1 MDYFLEITKKVEAFC
16 NIQPYPDSRLDYLKS
31 AGEIRQLYLDAILIT
46 EDDDIQNID
55 KKLLEIYNKI
65 SKIID

>member
-31 AGEIRQLYLDAILIT
+31 AEEIRQLYLDAIVIT
-46 EDDDIQNID
+46 EDDTESTDE
-55 KKLLEIYNKI
+55 KLIEIYNKI
-65 SKIID
+65 IKIIG